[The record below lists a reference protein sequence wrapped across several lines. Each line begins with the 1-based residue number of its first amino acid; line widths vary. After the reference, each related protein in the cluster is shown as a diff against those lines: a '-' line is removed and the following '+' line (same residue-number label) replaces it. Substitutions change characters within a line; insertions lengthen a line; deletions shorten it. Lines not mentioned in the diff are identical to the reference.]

1 MNIMILGGDGF
12 SGWPTALHLSQ
23 CGHDILILDN
33 LSRRRIDEE
42 LGVMSLTPIQPL
54 ETRLAAWQE
63 VSGKRIEFQN
73 VDVAQNYNRL
83 FEVILEYQPNT
94 IIHFAE
100 QRAAPYSMK
109 SSRHKCYTVD
119 NNINATHNVLAAI
132 VESRL
137 DIHLIH
143 LGTMGVYGYG
153 ATKGRIPEGYLPV
166 SVEGDD
172 GTRHNLEIL
181 HPAYPGSV
189 YHMSKVLD
197 QMMFQYYNAN
207 DGICITDLH
216 QGIIWG
222 TQSEETATDVRLIN
236 RFDYD
241 GDYGTVLN
249 RFLMQAAI
257 GHPLTVHGSGGQKRA
272 FIHIQDTVRC
282 LELAVNHPPI
292 IGERVRIINQM
303 TETHRV
309 RDLARIIADLTG
321 AEIRLV
327 DNPRKEASANDLA
340 VANATLLSLGLQP
353 ITLNDGLLREITNVA
368 RRYATRCDWTKI
380 PATAQW
386 TSPTTHRSLSVAAAI
401 EGDPSLRRDRRIHL
415 SSRA

>member
-1 MNIMILGGDGF
+1 MKIMILGGDGF
-12 SGWPTALHLSQ
+12 SGWPTSLHLSRR
-23 CGHDILILDN
+23 GHDVLILDN
-33 LSRRRIDEE
+33 LSRRRIDDE

-54 ETRLAAWQE
+54 ETRLAAWRE
-63 VSGKRIEFQN
+63 VSGNTISFQN
-73 VDVAQNYNRL
+73 VDVARHYDRL
-83 FEVILEYQPNT
+83 LEIIREFQPHT

-109 SSRHKCYTVD
+109 SSRHKRYTVD
-119 NNINATHNVLAAI
+119 NNINATHNVLTAL

-137 DIHLIH
+137 DIHLVH

-153 ATKGRIPEGYLPV
+153 ATGGRIPEGYLPI
-166 SVEGDD
+166 SVETDN
-172 GTRHNLEIL
+172 GTRKNLEIL

-189 YHMSKVLD
+189 YHMTKVLD

-207 DGICITDLH
+207 DGVRITDLH

-222 TQSEETATDVRLIN
+222 TQTEETAQDVRLIN

-282 LELAVNHPPI
+282 LELAVSNPPAA
-292 IGERVRIINQM
+292 GERVRIINQM

-309 RDLARIIADLTG
+309 GDLARIVAELTG
-321 AEIRLV
+321 AEIRQV
-327 DNPRKEASANDLA
+327 DNPRKEAASNDLD
-340 VANATLLSLGLQP
+340 VSNETLLNLGLAP
-353 ITLNDGLLREITNVA
+353 ITLSDGLLREITDIA
-368 RRYATRCDWTKI
+368 RVYADRCDWSKI
-380 PATAQW
+380 PATSRWTTTERRQMTYPRIETSVSRLSQL
-386 TSPTTHRSLSVAAAI
+386 TSP
-401 EGDPSLRRDRRIHL
+401 
-415 SSRA
+415 

>member
-12 SGWPTALHLSQ
+12 SGWPTSLHLSHR
-23 CGHDILILDN
+23 GHDVLIVDN
-33 LSRRRIDEE
+33 LSRRAIDNE
-42 LGVMSLTPIQPL
+42 LSVMSLTPIQPL
-54 ETRLAAWQE
+54 ETRLAAWRE
-63 VSGKRIEFQN
+63 VSGHTIVFRH
-73 VDVAQNYNRL
+73 VDVARQYDCL
-83 FEVILEYQPNT
+83 LEAIQVFRPHT

-109 SSRHKCYTVD
+109 SSRHKRYTVD
-119 NNINATHNVLAAI
+119 NNINAAHNVLAAI

-153 ATKGRIPEGYLPV
+153 AIGGRIPEGYLPV
-166 SVEGDD
+166 SVEMDD
-172 GTRHNLEIL
+172 GTRKELEIL

-197 QMMFQYYNAN
+197 QMMFQFYNAN
-207 DGICITDLH
+207 DGVRITDLH

-222 TQSEETATDVRLIN
+222 TQTEETAQDIRLMN

-249 RFLMQAAI
+249 RFLVQAAI

-282 LELAVNHPPI
+282 LELAAENPPAA
-292 IGERVRIINQM
+292 GERVRIINQM

-309 RDLARIIADLTG
+309 RDLARIVADLTG

-327 DNPRKEASANDLA
+327 DNPRNEASANDLE
-340 VANATLLSLGLQP
+340 VSNATLLRLGLEP
-353 ITLNDGLLREITNVA
+353 ITLSDGLLREITDIA
-368 RRYATRCDWTKI
+368 RVYADRCDWSKI
-380 PATAQW
+380 PATAKW
-386 TSPTTHRSLSVAAAI
+386 TTPRKFGAVSMNEDSV
-401 EGDPSLRRDRRIHL
+401 PHQQSRREAVLQAH
-415 SSRA
+415 

>member
-1 MNIMILGGDGF
+1 MILGGDGF
-12 SGWPTALHLSQ
+12 SGWPTSLHLSRR
-23 CGHDILILDN
+23 GHDVLILDN
-33 LSRRRIDEE
+33 LSRRRIDDE

-54 ETRLAAWQE
+54 ETRLAAWRE
-63 VSGKRIEFQN
+63 VSGNTISFQN
-73 VDVAQNYNRL
+73 VDAARQYDRL
-83 FEVILEYQPNT
+83 SEIIREFRPDT

-109 SSRHKCYTVD
+109 SSRHKRYTVD
-119 NNINATHNVLAAI
+119 NNINATHNVLTALA
-132 VESRL
+132 ESRL

-153 ATKGRIPEGYLPV
+153 ATGGRIPEGYLPV
-166 SVEGDD
+166 SVETDN
-172 GTRHNLEIL
+172 GTRKNLEIL

-189 YHMSKVLD
+189 YHMTKVLD

-207 DGICITDLH
+207 DGVRITDLH

-222 TQSEETATDVRLIN
+222 TQTEETAQDVRLIN

-272 FIHIQDTVRC
+272 FIHIQGTVRC
-282 LELAVNHPPI
+282 LELAVNNPPAA
-292 IGERVRIINQM
+292 GERVRIINQM

-309 RDLARIIADLTG
+309 GDLTRIVAELTG
-321 AEIRLV
+321 AEFAWWTIRGKRQ
-327 DNPRKEASANDLA
+327 PR
-340 VANATLLSLGLQP
+340 TIWMCP
-353 ITLNDGLLREITNVA
+353 
-368 RRYATRCDWTKI
+368 TRPC
-380 PATAQW
+380 
-386 TSPTTHRSLSVAAAI
+386 
-401 EGDPSLRRDRRIHL
+401 
-415 SSRA
+415 